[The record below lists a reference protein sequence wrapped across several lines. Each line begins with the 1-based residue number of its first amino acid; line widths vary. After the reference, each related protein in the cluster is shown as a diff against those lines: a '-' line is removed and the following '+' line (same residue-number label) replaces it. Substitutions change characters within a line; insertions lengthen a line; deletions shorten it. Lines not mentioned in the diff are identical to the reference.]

1 MKPFYASKTPKELR
15 DCWGTPQWLID
26 DLKTEFHFTLD
37 AAADPYNAKFP
48 RHLTDGLAF
57 NWSEVCEQGDWA
69 WCNPPFS
76 EVTPWVD
83 QWIASAEAGVG
94 VVAIVNNQSGAK
106 WWHKAM
112 DAATELRFSLGRV
125 AFIHPVT
132 GRPIND
138 NNMGQVIF
146 VFEPGDLGAQRLAHF
161 KASR

>member
-15 DCWGTPQWLID
+15 DFWGTPQWLID
-26 DLKTEFHFTLD
+26 DLATEFPFTLD
-37 AAADPYNAKFP
+37 AAANELNSKFP
-48 RHLTDGLAF
+48 RYLADGLAF
-57 NWSEVCEQGDWA
+57 NWADVCQPGDYVWN
-69 WCNPPFS
+69 NPPFS
-76 EVTPWVD
+76 NVEPWVD
-83 QWIASAEAGVG
+83 QWIACAEKGVG
-94 VVAIVNNQSGAK
+94 VVSIVNNQSGAK

-132 GRPIND
+132 GLPMKD

-161 KASR
+161 KARR